1 MCLGA
6 NLAKAKRRYRAVK
19 LHIKRAYDAPSG
31 DDGFRVLVDRL
42 WPRGLSKAN
51 AHIGLWAKEVA
62 PSTELRKWFA
72 HDPAKWQ
79 GFRERYIAEL
89 EANRVAVDALVA
101 SLVDND
107 VVTLLYATHEEEFNN
122 AVVLRD
128 YLKQDRR

>member
-1 MCLGA
+1 M
-6 NLAKAKRRYRAVK
+6 K

>member
-1 MCLGA
+1 M
-6 NLAKAKRRYRAVK
+6 K

-31 DDGFRVLVDRL
+31 NDGFRVLVDRL

-101 SLVDND
+101 SLGDND
-107 VVTLLYATHEEEFNN
+107 VVTLLYAAHEEEFNN